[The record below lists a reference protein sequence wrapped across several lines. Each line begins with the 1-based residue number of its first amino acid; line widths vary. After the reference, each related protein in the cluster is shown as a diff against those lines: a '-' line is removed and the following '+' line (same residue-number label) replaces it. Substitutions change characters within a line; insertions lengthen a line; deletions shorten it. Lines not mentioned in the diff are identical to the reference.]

1 MQRTLM
7 QYYKKEN
14 QREVIQALI
23 AAHREDLIGNRP
35 DCLVQPDAQYLRQQR
50 EKREKMSSQQNQRGP
65 VRGRQQPA
73 KHQHDTHGSRHKAK
87 APNRRGK

>member
-23 AAHREDLIGNRP
+23 AAHREDLIGSRG
-35 DCLVQPDAQYLRQQR
+35 DCLVPADAQYLRQQR
-50 EKREKMSSQQNQRGP
+50 EKRETMAQTASF
-65 VRGRQQPA
+65 
-73 KHQHDTHGSRHKAK
+73 
-87 APNRRGK
+87 RGKHGGKSHGAGKKSSVSRRKK